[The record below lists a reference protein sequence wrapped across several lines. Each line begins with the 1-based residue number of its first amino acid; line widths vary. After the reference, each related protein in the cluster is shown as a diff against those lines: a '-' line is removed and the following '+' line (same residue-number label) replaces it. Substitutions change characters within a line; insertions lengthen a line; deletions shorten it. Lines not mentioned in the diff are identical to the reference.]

1 MRAWFSIKLK
11 ANHLVTPLR
20 ISARLPFWSWPL
32 YNYWWIRWNSN
43 SGNTKL
49 STHLITQLL
58 VTFRIFIIAGKGHVI
73 TICYDSVTRLI
84 ETNSFS
90 SLLWALQLYCRKKK
104 IALEICYWRFDS
116 WRYVMPVSSG
126 RQSGRQYDSF
136 SGIFWFQKKERKK
149 KQAHSFIRLLLAHT

>member
-1 MRAWFSIKLK
+1 MPHPTFSTQLK
-11 ANHLVTPLR
+11 ANHLVTPPR
-20 ISARLPFWSWPL
+20 ISARLPFWSWSL
-32 YNYWWIRWNSN
+32 YNYWWIRWNFN

-104 IALEICYWRFDS
+104 IASEICFWRFDW
-116 WRYVMPVSSG
+116 WRYVGNACFFWSSEFPLEWINMISDVLS
-126 RQSGRQYDSF
+126 R
-136 SGIFWFQKKERKK
+136 
-149 KQAHSFIRLLLAHT
+149 